1 MTRLIPAIALAI
13 VFLATAAGLK
23 YAESVDLVAPDM
35 AQRAVQVMIGLTLA
49 GFANMMPKRLGSQR
63 LSLEAEARM
72 QAARRVG
79 GWFLTLAGLAHAVIW
94 ALAPVSVAPAASM
107 SVVGTG
113 LAITI
118 GFAVWACR
126 STGKGTPTGT
136 PSDV

>member
-1 MTRLIPAIALAI
+1 MTRLIPAIVLALA
-13 VFLATAAGLK
+13 FLAVAAGLK
-23 YAESVDLVAPDM
+23 YAESVGLVAPDM

-49 GFANMMPKRLGSQR
+49 GFANVMPKRLGSQR

-79 GWFLTLAGLAHAVIW
+79 GWSLTLAGLAHTLVWIFAPLNI
-94 ALAPVSVAPAASM
+94 APVASM

-126 STGKGTPTGT
+126 STGKGSSTGT
-136 PSDV
+136 TSGS